1 MAKVQFVETV
11 SINELRKIIPLIGGE
26 LTPIIQSEP
35 GCGKTSL
42 LSIIAE
48 DNGDKWRSPA
58 DGTSIEGDKYDYIYV
73 DCPVK
78 DMSDIGMTIPN
89 HASKQLEYYVSE
101 LFNLDDPK
109 PKIILLDEFMK
120 APKLLQVIFTRLML
134 ERMVGDRP
142 LDRKGAPVKSIVFG
156 TSNNASDGVGDSMLA
171 HAGNRVCIMRMAKP
185 SVNEWLEWAGYPMT
199 FGDKVTTRVSRVIRA
214 FVAMF
219 PRCLASYTD
228 GDQSDNPYI
237 FKPNMTSLSFVSPR
251 SLAKADVIVRNRDLM
266 TDNSVKVAL
275 AGTIGASA
283 AADMAAF
290 LSLEKS
296 LADVKDIVKQ
306 PDTIPV
312 PKDISAQLMI
322 MFQAVDV
329 LETQDELTKF
339 MAFVERIPS
348 AEVQA
353 VFFTMMMRSPRA
365 LRLARN
371 NLKIAEWAK
380 NNHDI
385 F

>member
-1 MAKVQFVETV
+1 MAQVQFVNTV
-11 SINELRKIIPLIGGE
+11 SISELRNIIPLIGGE

-42 LSIIAE
+42 LTMIAT

-89 HASKQLEYYVSE
+89 HANRQLEYYVSE
-101 LFNLDDPK
+101 LFNLSDPK

-120 APKLLQVIFTRLML
+120 SPKLLQVIFTRLML
-134 ERMVGDRP
+134 ERMVGDKALPSKDGVR
-142 LDRKGAPVKSIVFG
+142 SIVFG
-156 TSNNASDGVGDSMLA
+156 TSNNASDGVGDNMLA

-185 SVNEWLEWAGYPMT
+185 NVNEWLQWASENGI
-199 FGDKVTTRVSRVIRA
+199 SRVIRA
-214 FVAMF
+214 GVAMF
-219 PRCLASYTD
+219 PRCLASYID
-228 GDQSDNPYI
+228 GDQKDNPYI
-237 FKPNMTSLSFVSPR
+237 FKPSMSSLSFVSPR
-251 SLAKADVIVRNRDLM
+251 SLAKADVIVRNRDKM
-266 TDNSVKVAL
+266 TENSLKVAL
-275 AGTIGASA
+275 SGTVGASFA
-283 AADMAAF
+283 GDLSAF

-296 LADVKDIVKQ
+296 LADVKDICKD
-306 PDTIPV
+306 PEGIDV

-329 LETQDELTKF
+329 LETQDQLTKF
-339 MAFVERIPS
+339 MSFVDRVPS
-348 AEVQA
+348 SEVQA
-353 VFFTMMMRSPRA
+353 VFFTMMMRNQKSI
-365 LRLARN
+365 RLARN
-371 NLKIAEWAK
+371 NQRIAEWAK
-380 NNHDI
+380 NNHDM